1 MARHLNGKVGDMA
14 YDKLIAGITPPVH
27 VNSGTIRMLAV
38 AAEYKR
44 GTVLAKSSVDNK
56 LVILGTTPA
65 DAVDAVAPTYALT
78 EDTALTAGKTYYTRS
93 GSEGSYVY
101 TPVDAPDVENI
112 ATYYEMTDPGSPAVA
127 AEVLTPDCILC
138 DDTGIGT
145 DADVIVPIYTAG
157 CFNSD
162 ALIVATNYTMTE
174 ADKDKLRERGIYL
187 GIVLHD

>member
-1 MARHLNGKVGDMA
+1 MARHLNRKVGDME

-112 ATYYEMTDPGSPAVA
+112 ETYYEMTDPGSPAVA

-138 DDTGIGT
+138 DDTNIGT
-145 DADVIVPIYTAG
+145 EADVNVAVYTAG
-157 CFNSD
+157 CFNKE
-162 ALIVATNYTMTE
+162 ALIVKSEYTLSE

-187 GIVLHD
+187 GTVLPD